1 MKSFLYFWHPNFTKE
16 MIRIGVI
23 GTGHLGKIHLQLLKN
38 NPNFELVGFFDIDK
52 TVCEKVAH
60 DFQVPFYNSIE
71 DLISSVDAVD
81 IVTPTP
87 SHFEIAKLA
96 ITQLKHVFIE
106 KPVTETLEQAKYLSK
121 LVQEADVIAQVGHVE
136 RFNPA
141 LLAIKGKTYEP
152 VFLEVHRLAQWN
164 PRGTDVSVVLDL
176 MIHDIDIILSLVK
189 STVKKVFANGVSVIS
204 DTPDIANARI
214 EFHNGT
220 VANLTASRISMK
232 NMRKLRF
239 FQKNAYISVDFLD
252 KKTEIIN
259 IHENETNIKNLS
271 MAHKF
276 EFNGKTKYLEIEYPN
291 IPAVNSIGLEL
302 EDFAKCIQEKS
313 TPKVSID
320 DGYKALSLAYQ
331 VIESIGNYA
340 V

>member
-1 MKSFLYFWHPNFTKE
+1 

-23 GTGHLGKIHLQLLKN
+23 GAGHLGKIHLQLIKN
-38 NPNFELVGFFDIDK
+38 NPHFELIGFYDIDRD
-52 TVCEKVAH
+52 VSLKVSH
-60 DFQVPFYNSIE
+60 DLQVPYFDSLE
-71 DLISSVDAVD
+71 KLVQQVDAVD

-87 SHFEIAKLA
+87 SHFDIAQACIK
-96 ITQLKHVFIE
+96 QLKHVFIE
-106 KPVTETLEQAKYLSK
+106 KPVTETLEQARYLHK
-121 LVQEADVIAQVGHVE
+121 LVQEAGVIAQVGHVE

-141 LLAIKGKTYEP
+141 LLAIKDRTYDP

-176 MIHDIDIILSLVK
+176 MIHDIDVILSLVK
-189 STVKKVFANGVSVIS
+189 SPVKKVFANGVAVIS

-239 FQKNAYISVDFLD
+239 FQKNAYISVDFLE
-252 KKTEIIN
+252 KKTEIIT
-259 IHENETNIKNLS
+259 IHENETSIKNLNMS
-271 MAHKF
+271 HKF
-276 EFNGKTKYLEIEYPN
+276 EFKGKTKYLEIEYPI

-302 EDFAKCIQEKS
+302 EEFANSIKEKR
-313 TPKVSID
+313 TPKVSIE

-331 VIESIGNYA
+331 VLESIGNYA
-340 V
+340 G

>member
-1 MKSFLYFWHPNFTKE
+1 

-23 GTGHLGKIHLQLLKN
+23 GAGHLGKIHLQLLKN
-38 NPNFELVGFFDIDK
+38 NPNFTLVGFYDIDQN
-52 TVCEKVAH
+52 TCEKVSH
-60 DFQVPFYNSIE
+60 DYQIPYFDSLEELVNQ
-71 DLISSVDAVD
+71 VDAVD

-106 KPVTETLEQAKYLSK
+106 KPVTETIEQVKYLNK
-121 LVQEADVIAQVGHVE
+121 LVQEAGVIAQVGHVE

-141 LLAIKGKTYEP
+141 LLALDGYAYEP
-152 VFLEVHRLAQWN
+152 LFLEVHRLAQWN
-164 PRGTDVSVVLDL
+164 PRGTDVSVILDL
-176 MIHDIDIILSLVK
+176 MIHDIDVVLSLVH
-189 STVKKVFANGVSVIS
+189 STVKKVSANGVAVIS

-239 FQKNAYISVDFLD
+239 FQKNAYISIDFLD
-252 KKTEIIN
+252 KKTEIIT
-259 IHENETNIKNLS
+259 IHEDEKNIKNLAMS
-271 MAHKF
+271 HKF
-276 EFNGKTKYLEIEYPN
+276 EFNGKVKYLEIEYPT
-291 IPAVNSIGLEL
+291 IPAVNSIGFEL
-302 EDFAKCIQEKS
+302 EEFARCIKEKS
-313 TPKVSID
+313 TPKVTLE
-320 DGYKALSLAYQ
+320 DGYKALLLAYQ
-331 VIESIGNYA
+331 VIESIGHYG